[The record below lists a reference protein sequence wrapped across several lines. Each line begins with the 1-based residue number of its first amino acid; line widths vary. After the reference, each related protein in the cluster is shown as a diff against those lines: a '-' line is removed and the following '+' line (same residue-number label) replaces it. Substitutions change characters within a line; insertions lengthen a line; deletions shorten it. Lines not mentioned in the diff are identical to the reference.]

1 MRKTYKPKLLAAL
14 LAVIFIVSMVA
25 TPILA
30 EWSGALIVTQEWP
43 IGHQPLTIYTVALDY
58 AIIDWWYAD
67 LVVDTHPALGVDVDL
82 STTMYLP
89 QVLSKT
95 IYVTAG
101 VRSGVWRSDRPPT
114 PYVSV
119 ALRF

>member
-1 MRKTYKPKLLAAL
+1 MKLHSKLTAAL
-14 LAVIFIVSMVA
+14 LAVILIVSIAV
-25 TPILA
+25 TPVLA

-43 IGHQPLTIYTVALDY
+43 IGHQPVTVYTVALDY
-58 AIIDWWYAD
+58 AIKDWLYAD

-95 IYVTAG
+95 IYVSAG